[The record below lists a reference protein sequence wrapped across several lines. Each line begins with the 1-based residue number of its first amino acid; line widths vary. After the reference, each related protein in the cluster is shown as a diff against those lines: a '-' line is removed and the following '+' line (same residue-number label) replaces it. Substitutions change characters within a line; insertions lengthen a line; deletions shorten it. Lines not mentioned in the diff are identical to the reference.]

1 MRTTALYVVFAV
13 ALASGAAAY
22 AAVVGN
28 GGGQAVRWAQAADKR
43 GPHLAVSGHLMGL
56 YPGSEKRMRVKV
68 RNRLRH
74 PVKVRSVRAIVRKAG
89 PGCPARNLVARPYRG
104 SQRVP
109 PHRTRRVGL
118 AIAMRPRAPDSCQGT
133 RFPLHLKARVGR

>member
-28 GGGQAVRWAQAADKR
+28 GGGQAFRWAADKH
-43 GPHLAVSGHLMGL
+43 GPHIAVSGHLMGL

-74 PVKVRSVRAIVRKAG
+74 PVKVRSVRAIVRRAG
-89 PGCPARNLVARPYRG
+89 PGCPARNLVARAYRG
-104 SQRVP
+104 SQRIP
-109 PHRTRRVGL
+109 PHRARRVGL
-118 AIAMRPRAPDSCQGT
+118 AIAMRPRAPDACQGT